1 MEALEGVEGAVLL
14 CDGSVDGV
22 ETLPATGCIHVPDR
36 HAIHSPDVV
45 SFALPVE
52 SLDPPP
58 HAILFFLTLQPSTL
72 QIDTED
78 TRYTEVNGQ
87 SFVHLVCSE
96 MET

>member
-36 HAIHSPDVV
+36 LIFILQMLFHSHYQSKVWTHLLMQ
-45 SFALPVE
+45 F
-52 SLDPPP
+52 
-58 HAILFFLTLQPSTL
+58 LFFLTLQPSTL

-78 TRYTEVNGQ
+78 IR
-87 SFVHLVCSE
+87 
-96 MET
+96 